1 MLSRQ
6 SWLRHH
12 HSLDVP
18 HADVYFVVSV
28 DTERT
33 LVTGETHY
41 WIEVVHRDGVGDFGP
56 SLPVPPVLNRRQLA
70 SYLLP
75 AAINAERAAFQ
86 APGLRAKLQ
95 TTRSRMLQS
104 CYDEYSK

>member
-1 MLSRQ
+1 M
-6 SWLRHH
+6 
-12 HSLDVP
+12 
-18 HADVYFVVSV
+18 YFVVSV

-75 AAINAERAAFQ
+75 AAIQAETVRIAASMSR
-86 APGLRAKLQ
+86 GRLRVGSDG
-95 TTRSRMLQS
+95 R
-104 CYDEYSK
+104 